1 MSTNR
6 DSRNQHPEAKEV
18 RHAHTLEMV
27 KRSVKQRTINGVEEH
42 QKKEADKIRLEMKND
57 K

>member
-1 MSTNR
+1 
-6 DSRNQHPEAKEV
+6 
-18 RHAHTLEMV
+18 
-27 KRSVKQRTINGVEEH
+27 VKQRTINGVEEH